1 MKQKPF
7 FARPRNLC
15 VLIVFAACLLGL
27 AAGVVRNCVLYAED
41 GLSQAVFSHRM
52 WFSLL
57 CVVMMSVI
65 FLAELLFRVRFP
77 LFLELFAVVFAF
89 CSVALSTV
97 YGFYERIPPWDTIMH
112 FASGPLF
119 SSVGLCLAWLLFR
132 DKLQGAG
139 RAVSYAL
146 FALLFALAVGY
157 LWEVYEYAYD
167 SLTGKSLQGPDRHD
181 DRPDRKPGGLGAV
194 PHPRV
199 CGLAEASRRFGRF
212 CRDRLSPARAQTT
225 PTGRRADGRT
235 DGPRKERS
243 SEEGTDGPRTGN
255 NSFGERTDSRADGRT
270 AVTQPAAPPS
280 RPKQTIR
287 VRALPI
293 GRARTRSLFAPRT
306 QA

>member
-167 SLTGKSLQGPDRHD
+167 SLTGKSLQGWELGLIEDLGNGQYLVD
-181 DRPDRKPGGLGAV
+181 DRRGSGLIDTMTDLIVNLAGSALFLIPVFAV
-194 PHPRV
+194 SLKRPAVLDGFAATVYPRR
-199 CGLAEASRRFGRF
+199 ARRQPRQ
-212 CRDRLSPARAQTT
+212 AAAQTDEQTDEQTDPEKNAPQKKGQADPERETT
-225 PTGRRADGRT
+225 PSENEQTAAQT
-235 DGPRKERS
+235 DER
-243 SEEGTDGPRTGN
+243 P
-255 NSFGERTDSRADGRT
+255 
-270 AVTQPAAPPS
+270 
-280 RPKQTIR
+280 
-287 VRALPI
+287 
-293 GRARTRSLFAPRT
+293 
-306 QA
+306 